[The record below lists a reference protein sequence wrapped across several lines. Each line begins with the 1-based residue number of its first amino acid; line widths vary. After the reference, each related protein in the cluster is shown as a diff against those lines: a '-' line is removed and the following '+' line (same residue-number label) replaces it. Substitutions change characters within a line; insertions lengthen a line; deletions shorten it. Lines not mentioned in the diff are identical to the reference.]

1 MTRKCIEDYLNSH
14 RSTYVGKYRCH
25 SSVQTK
31 KFENKFHY
39 YILDSQ
45 FREISVFLTIDYS
58 GDVIEPTFSMELH
71 EQEQEYI
78 IKDALKKILY
88 CNQYTTILHCHVFE
102 HFIETH
108 PQDTFLEP
116 LDYRNILDYLEY
128 HSGTNQETADE
139 FYTFFMP
146 YLKRLIENKNYK
158 KFMDS
163 ISLLM
168 DKILYEYEWDGVNAK
183 YLDTEY
189 QYHLY
194 YFREIIKMVSQNLE
208 EFYKETKEQLL
219 ESLWRLCQVKRFAFA
234 IMTDFGN
241 LVLTNVKIAQQIF
254 EYVQQKSQDEGDE
267 VNIVIQYIKA
277 IFDSD
282 PDEYKE
288 ACEDVL
294 RFVMSDMLT
303 FANHDLQ
310 LAIGNTIIMH
320 EGYELLIDLF
330 SKDYNTFVFVC
341 FPISTFPAKYKK
353 MIKEELEK
361 AIRFYAARMNNNK
374 YRLTSF
380 EQVANINRILME
392 EYKEE

>member
-1 MTRKCIEDYLNSH
+1 MARKCIEDYLNSH
-14 RSTYVGKYRCH
+14 KSTYVGKYRCH

-39 YILDSQ
+39 YILDPQ

-58 GDVIEPTFSMELH
+58 GDVIEPTFSVELH

-78 IKDALKKILY
+78 IKDALRKILY
-88 CNQYTTILHCHVFE
+88 FNQYTTILHCHVFE

-108 PQDTFLEP
+108 PKDTYLEP

-128 HSGTNQETADE
+128 HSGTNQETVDE

-146 YLKRLIENKNYK
+146 YLERLIKNENYK

-163 ISLLM
+163 ISLLL

-194 YFREIIKMVSQNLE
+194 YFREIIRLVSKDLHK
-208 EFYKETKEQLL
+208 FYKETKEQLL
-219 ESLWRLCQVKRFAFA
+219 DALWRLCQVKRFAFA

-241 LVLTNVKIAQQIF
+241 LVLSDSKIALQLFKYI
-254 EYVQQKSQDEGDE
+254 QKKANEESNEE
-267 VNIVIQYIKA
+267 NIVIQYIKA
-277 IFDSD
+277 IFNSD
-282 PDEYKE
+282 PEEYKE
-288 ACEDVL
+288 ACENIL

-310 LAIGNTIIMH
+310 LAIGNSIILS
-320 EGYELLIDLF
+320 EGYSLLIDLF

-341 FPISTFPAKYKK
+341 FPISSFPVEYKAI
-353 MIKEELEK
+353 IKDELEK
-361 AIRFYAARMNNNK
+361 AIRFYAARMNNDK

-380 EQVANINRILME
+380 EQVANINRLLME

>member
-1 MTRKCIEDYLNSH
+1 MTRKCIEDYLSNH
-14 RSTYVGKYRCH
+14 KSTYVGKYRCH

-31 KFENKFHY
+31 KFETKFHY

-45 FREISVFLTIDYS
+45 FREISVFLTLDYS
-58 GDVIEPTFSMELH
+58 GDVLEPTFSMVLH

-78 IKDALKKILY
+78 IKDALAQIIY
-88 CNQYTTILHCHVFE
+88 FNQYTTILHCHVFE

-146 YLKRLIENKNYK
+146 YLERLIENKNYK

-163 ISLLM
+163 ILLLM

-194 YFREIIKMVSQNLE
+194 YFRKIIQIISTHLKAFFDS
-208 EFYKETKEQLL
+208 TKDQLL
-219 ESLWRLCQVKRFAFA
+219 EAIWRLCQVKRFAFA
-234 IMTDFGN
+234 IMSDFGN
-241 LVLTNVKIAQQIF
+241 LVLTDIEVAKQLF
-254 EYVQQKSQDEGDE
+254 EYVQKKIEDDN
-267 VNIVIQYIKA
+267 NIVIEFIEALY
-277 IFDSD
+277 DSD

-294 RFVMSDMLT
+294 RFVINDMLT

-310 LAIGNTIIMH
+310 LAIGNTIIMN

-341 FPISTFPAKYKK
+341 FPISSFPAKYKSI
-353 MIKEELEK
+353 IKDELEK
-361 AIRFYAARMNNNK
+361 AIRFYAARMNNDK

-380 EQVANINRILME
+380 EQVANINRLLME